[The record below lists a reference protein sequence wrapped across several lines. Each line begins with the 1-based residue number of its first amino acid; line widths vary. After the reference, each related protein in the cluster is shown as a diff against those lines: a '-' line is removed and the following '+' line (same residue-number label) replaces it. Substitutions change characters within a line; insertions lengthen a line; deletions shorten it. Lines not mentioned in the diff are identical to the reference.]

1 MDTNLLTSIS
11 IIFKYIGY
19 GAIAVL
25 VLLLMITVHEFGH
38 YIVGKIFKFDI
49 EEFSIGFGPKLYSKQ
64 KKNGEI
70 FSVRVLPLGGF
81 CQFSGEDEDNNSP
94 NAFNNKKP
102 YQRILV
108 LIAGAFM
115 NYILA
120 VVIIMSMFGIYG
132 QNALKIDKLQLSSEQ
147 ENVFEIDDII
157 VSINNKRVFLTTDL
171 MKQLDG
177 KKKGEDISFT
187 VLRNGKEQ
195 DIEVTLASDGNFSNI
210 EDNRSILV
218 VLGVKQ
224 MSTTSIHLG
233 FFRTIGNSFQYSFRL
248 GGTIFTVIHQLFNGK
263 LGINSMGGTITTI
276 SVTTQAI
283 MTGGLRYLL
292 YIASFIGVNLAVFN
306 LLPIPALDGARVI
319 FCLIEWITKKPVNRK
334 VENIVHTAGFIML
347 MCFAIFVDLQQC
359 F

>member
-1 MDTNLLTSIS
+1 MNLNLLTTIS
-11 IIFKYIGY
+11 TIFKYIGY

-38 YIVGKIFKFDI
+38 YVVGKIFKFDI
-49 EEFSIGFGPKLYSKQ
+49 EEFSIGFGPKLYSKE

-81 CQFSGEDEDNNSP
+81 CQFSGEDEENTNPNS
-94 NAFNNKKP
+94 FTNKKP

-120 VVIIMSMFGIYG
+120 VILIMAMFGVYG
-132 QNALKIDKLQLSSEQ
+132 QNALKVDSLSPITEQ
-147 ENVFEIDDII
+147 ENVFEIDDTII
-157 VSINNKRVFLTTDL
+157 SINNKRVYLTTDL
-171 MKQLDG
+171 MKQLEG
-177 KKKGEDISFT
+177 KKQGEEVSFT
-187 VLRNGKEQ
+187 VLRNGKEK
-195 DIEVTLASDGNFSNI
+195 DITVTLANDGTFSNI
-210 EDNRSILV
+210 EDNRSILIA
-218 VLGVKQ
+218 LGVQQ
-224 MSTTSIHLG
+224 MSSTSIHLG

-283 MTGGLRYLL
+283 MNGGLRYLL

-306 LLPIPALDGARVI
+306 LLPIPALDGSRVI

-334 VENIVHTAGFIML
+334 IENIVHTVGFILL
-347 MCFAIFVDLQQC
+347 MCFAVFVDLQQC